1 MWSMTSSLELNLVWH
16 SVIELSVIVWIHQ
29 CAYDFGEW
37 VTDSLGKVLQEGYIM
52 GPFYKNDVPFE
63 ANKLSGLMA
72 KTWRISKANSI
83 FD

>member
-1 MWSMTSSLELNLVWH
+1 MWH

-52 GPFYKNDVPFE
+52 GPFYENDVPFE
-63 ANKLSGLMA
+63 ANRFSGLMA
-72 KTWRISKANSI
+72 KLKPDGSARLILNLSKGDPY
-83 FD
+83 FR